1 MLDTDFKLNKL
12 ISVLCEL
19 QIILVDGVVEA
30 GAVAAA
36 LVENIYI
43 CALLHEEPGNIH
55 VALGQGVVQGGEGGV
70 IRGAVNISP
79 GI

>member
-1 MLDTDFKLNKL
+1 MSGLNYNKL
-12 ISVLCEL
+12 SSVLCEL

-36 LVENIYI
+36 LVEDVYV

-55 VALGQGVVQGGEGGV
+55 VALGQGVVQSGEGCV
-70 IRGAVNISP
+70 VRGAVNISP